1 MLANENKTVPTIF
14 RELLRRWATIETFIE
29 KTCIQEISR
38 EKLEILPTSTVIP
51 CRSLD
56 FDFDTV
62 DFKITIK
69 NPTSATVRSSKITPK
84 ITPIPY
90 RDDAESQHYIIHIK
104 PYQQEDT
111 VEYCDMV

>member
-1 MLANENKTVPTIF
+1 MLATENKTVPTIF
-14 RELLRRWATIETFIE
+14 REFIAKIETFIE

-69 NPTSATVRSSKITPK
+69 NPTTVRSSKITP
-84 ITPIPY
+84 IPC

-104 PYQQEDT
+104 PYQQQDT